1 MKNYN
6 YSGKIYVNNLSKVFQ
21 TALAIIDMIKLSLI
35 KSEDH
40 YRDQEHLLINEV
52 INLNERF

>member
-6 YSGKIYVNNLSKVFQ
+6 YSGKIYVNNLGKIIQ
-21 TALAIIDMIKLSLI
+21 TALAILDMVKLLLI

-40 YRDQEHLLINEV
+40 FRNQEHLLINEV